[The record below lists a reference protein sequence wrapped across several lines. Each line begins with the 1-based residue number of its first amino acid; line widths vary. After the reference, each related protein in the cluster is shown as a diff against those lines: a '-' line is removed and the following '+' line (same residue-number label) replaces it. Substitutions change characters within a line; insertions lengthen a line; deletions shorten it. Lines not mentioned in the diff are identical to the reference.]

1 MEEQNDNEDID
12 GLGLGDVNVLN
23 AQIEDQDGKSLKLLF
38 AVKCCIIYSL

>member
-23 AQIEDQDGKSLKLLF
+23 VQIKDQDGKSL
-38 AVKCCIIYSL
+38 